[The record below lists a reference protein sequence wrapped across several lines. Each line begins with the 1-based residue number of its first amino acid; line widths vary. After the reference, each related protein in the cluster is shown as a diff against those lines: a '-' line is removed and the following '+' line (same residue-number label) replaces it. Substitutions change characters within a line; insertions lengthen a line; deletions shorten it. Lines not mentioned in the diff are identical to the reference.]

1 MPHPGIICWAVR
13 KYLCVFGCAV
23 TPRDR
28 TVKYSPRGVRM
39 GREVGVFLMTVMLGL
54 TFCLIAPVM
63 APACVLFFVMNF
75 VVWRYHVL
83 YVYERGYESNGSMW
97 FTVVEL
103 TVWALLIS
111 QVFTSFVLFSKA
123 AWIPGLALYLTVP
136 YYLYRYYVNLR
147 SEFGS
152 GSAWSVPL
160 GEAAKAPPADFSAE
174 IYTHPSLRPA
184 AMGWHP
190 DVGKVWRGYPGVA
203 GKTTF

>member
-1 MPHPGIICWAVR
+1 
-13 KYLCVFGCAV
+13 
-23 TPRDR
+23 
-28 TVKYSPRGVRM
+28 
-39 GREVGVFLMTVMLGL
+39 
-54 TFCLIAPVM
+54 
-63 APACVLFFVMNF
+63 
-75 VVWRYHVL
+75 
-83 YVYERGYESNGSMW
+83 MW

-103 TVWALLIS
+103 TVWALLIA

-123 AWIPGLALYLTVP
+123 AWIPGLALYMTVP
-136 YYLYRYYVNLR
+136 YYLYRYFVSLR
-147 SEFGS
+147 SELGS

-174 IYTHPSLRPA
+174 IYTHPSLRPG